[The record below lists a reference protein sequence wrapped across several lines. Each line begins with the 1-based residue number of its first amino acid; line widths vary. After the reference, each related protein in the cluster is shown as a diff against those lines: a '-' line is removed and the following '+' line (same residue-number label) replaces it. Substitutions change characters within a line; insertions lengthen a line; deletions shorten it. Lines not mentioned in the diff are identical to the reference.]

1 MQSSLFHSENIGE
14 LECSQEHSDVDVY
27 QWKCT
32 KCALVTKFYTFS
44 VKTSK
49 KILFR
54 EQNPQGVLK
63 CDWL

>member
-27 QWKCT
+27 QWKCA

-49 KILFR
+49 KFYLGSKI
-54 EQNPQGVLK
+54 PTG
-63 CDWL
+63 C